1 MRYTLLK
8 NTVFL
13 TLLLFI
19 SCINITKKE
28 YDQEDTESIDL
39 TLDLDIES
47 GVVTGSNRTALYLP
61 MLRDK
66 KVGVVTN
73 ASGLIF
79 KSWPHTKAAST
90 HLVDSLL
97 SHKVN
102 IRKVFAPEHGFRG
115 TADAGEMVK
124 DEKDLK
130 TGLPIISLHG
140 KNKKPTTEQLEDI
153 DLLLFDIQDVGVRFY
168 TYIATLQYIME
179 AAAKKGIPVIVLDRP
194 NPNGHYVDGPMME
207 AEHTSFLGLQQIPL
221 VYGMTIGEYA
231 LMINAAGWLE
241 DRIHCDLTVIPLEH
255 WTHQTAYA
263 LPVRPSPNL
272 PNDKAINLYPSLG
285 LFEGTTI
292 NAGRGTEMQ
301 FQIFG
306 SPQLPSER
314 YSFTYTP
321 APNFGAKYPKEDG
334 NRCQGLDLRDTP
346 RMSTVDLSWL
356 IDAYQAHQDKPSF
369 FKTKGFTAHAG
380 TSKLQEQIEA
390 GVSFEEIRE
399 GWQEATLPF
408 KAVRSKY
415 LLYQD

>member
-13 TLLLFI
+13 TLLGFI

-28 YDQEDTESIDL
+28 YIQGGIEDIDL
-39 TLDLDIES
+39 TLNLELDTA
-47 GVVTGSNRTALYLP
+47 VVTGSNRTASYLP
-61 MLRDK
+61 MLQGK
-66 KVGVVTN
+66 KVGIVTN

-79 KSWPHTKAAST
+79 KSWPHTKAKST
-90 HLVDSLL
+90 HIVDSLL
-97 SHKVN
+97 AHN
-102 IRKVFAPEHGFRG
+102 IDIRKVFAPEHGFRG
-115 TADAGEMVK
+115 AADAGEIVH
-124 DEKDLK
+124 DEKDIK

-140 KNKKPTTEQLEDI
+140 KNKKPTQEQLEDI

-194 NPNGHYVDGPMME
+194 NPNGHYVDGPLMQP
-207 AEHTSFLGLQQIPL
+207 EHTIFLGLQPIPL

-231 LMINAAGWLE
+231 LMINKEGWLE
-241 DRIHCDLTVIPLEH
+241 DKAHSDLTVIPLEH
-255 WTHQTAYA
+255 WTHQTTYS

-301 FQIFG
+301 FQVFG
-306 SPQLPSER
+306 SPKLPADAYTFS
-314 YSFTYTP
+314 YTP
-321 APNFGAKYPKEDG
+321 QPNFGAKYPKEQG
-334 NRCQGLDLRDTP
+334 NRCQGLDLRAVSK
-346 RMSTVDLSWL
+346 METVDLSWL
-356 IDAYQAHQDKPSF
+356 IDAYSAHQDKANF
-369 FKTKGFTAHAG
+369 FKTKGFTLHAG

-390 GVSFEEIRE
+390 DVSFNIIKE
-399 GWQEATLPF
+399 GWKAVSYTHLTLPTTPY
-408 KAVRSKY
+408 V
-415 LLYQD
+415 